1 MPRWLKSLLLTLAFG
16 WVVVVYAP
24 YMRGIG
30 PGSGGFLGGDLKVLV
45 EAAGGP
51 ETSRLHPEPVPL
63 QDMGPRAYLAAGGER
78 GSILTGASL
87 AFSRRLWGVSE
98 SSATLYR
105 LENLLL
111 LLAAGLG
118 LANFIRR
125 LLLPWTGAD
134 HARAAARA
142 LPAVLFLHPFAVHA
156 VSDLAGRA
164 DLLYLAF
171 GSWGAATYLRARQD
185 RKPMRLVTAC
195 LLLVAAHLAG
205 RFGLGLSLA
214 IAVGEFASV
223 QRYQEK
229 RRRAMRALTTF
240 VVLGCLASSELFVRS
255 FLGGQ
260 AAPFAPFAPGAGSF
274 FERFGILLLPV
285 PTPGVTMALAVVLLL
300 GAMHPAMRAARY
312 APRLWGR
319 LLGVWFAALC
329 LTLYF
334 GGPGAGGHV
343 GLGDFSSAR
352 TLFPSAVVLVA
363 GLVVVATSV
372 QGFLRLVLPI
382 GLALGLGLLS
392 LSQAPL
398 HVRAARETARL
409 RADLERAENEAANL
423 RADLAREGR
432 GASLGPAILALRDA
446 PEGEAIAP
454 FAGGIGHLLDASL
467 TGRAPREGVQRP
479 RLLSTAAFVAFAR
492 EVEFDELRRGGAI
505 VIRDDK
511 LVQLGPPAEFEA
523 PPLWRGAASSPD
535 LNLDPLTV
543 RLLAVRVP
551 AERLSAPEPLPD
563 TVAFESK
570 PEPGAGATVGG
581 AWVTER
587 GRTEGLFDLS
597 SSPDWLL
604 AGRVGRMWFETGLAR
619 VDSATL
625 TPDFEPE
632 LRGLPPDIYGRD
644 WRFALPVSAVALDL
658 REASA
663 EDLFV
668 LSQLDLGSLELRE
681 FQAQRDGSG
690 DLVFAGAQHGL
701 ETLGEGEIAWTL
713 ERRVDGRTI
722 WRHRGRLE
730 RP

>member
-1 MPRWLKSLLLTLAFG
+1 MPRWLKGLLLTLAIG

-24 YMRGIG
+24 YLRGIG
-30 PGSGGFLGGDLKVLV
+30 PGSGGFLGGDLAVLV
-45 EAAGGP
+45 EAAGGA
-51 ETSRLHPEPVPL
+51 ETSRVHPEPVPL

-125 LLLPWTGAD
+125 LLFPWTGAD

-142 LPAVLFLHPFAVHA
+142 LPAILFLHPFAVHA
-156 VSDLAGRA
+156 VADLAGRA

-171 GSWGAATYLRARQD
+171 GSWAAATYLRARQD
-185 RKPMRLVTAC
+185 RKPMRLIGAFF
-195 LLLVAAHLAG
+195 LFLAAHLAG
-205 RFGLGLSLA
+205 RFGLGLALA

-223 QRYQEK
+223 QRYQPK
-229 RRRAMRALTTF
+229 RRRSRRALTALL
-240 VVLGCLASSELFVRS
+240 VLGGMATVELFVRAA
-255 FLGGQ
+255 LGGKTD
-260 AAPFAPFAPGAGSF
+260 ALAPFAPGAGSF

-285 PTPGVTMALAVVLLL
+285 PTPGLTMALAVVLIL

-319 LLGVWFAALC
+319 LLGVWFVALC
-329 LTLYF
+329 LTLFF
-334 GGPGAGGHV
+334 GGPGQGGHV

-352 TLFPSAVVLVA
+352 TLFPSAAVLVA

-382 GLALGLGLLS
+382 GLAVGFGLLS

-398 HVRAARETARL
+398 HVRAARATAHL
-409 RADLERAENEAANL
+409 RADLERASNEAANL
-423 RADLAREGR
+423 RTDLAREGR
-432 GASLGPAILALRDA
+432 GSALGPAILALRDA
-446 PEGEAIAP
+446 PAGEAIAP

-467 TGRAPREGVQRP
+467 TGHAPREGVQRP
-479 RLLSTAAFVAFAR
+479 RLVGTDAFVALAR
-492 EVEFDELRRGGAI
+492 EPEFNELRRGGAVLI
-505 VIRDDK
+505 QGDRLIH
-511 LVQLGPPAEFEA
+511 LGTPGEFEA

-535 LNLDPLTV
+535 LDLDPLTV
-543 RLLAVRVP
+543 GVLAVTVS
-551 AERLSAPEPLPD
+551 AERLASSEALP
-563 TVAFESK
+563 TAVTFATR
-570 PEPGAGATVGG
+570 PAGETAAAVGG
-581 AWVTER
+581 TWVTAR

-597 SSPDWLL
+597 SSLDWLF

-619 VDSATL
+619 VESASL
-625 TPDFEPE
+625 TPEFEPE
-632 LRGLPPDIYGRD
+632 GLGLAPDVRGRD
-644 WRFALPVSAVALDL
+644 WRFALPVSGVGMKL
-658 REASA
+658 RTAPET
-663 EDLFV
+663 DNFV
-668 LSQLDLGSLELRE
+668 LMQLDLSGLKLRE
-681 FQAQRDGSG
+681 FDATRDGG
-690 DLVFAGAQHGL
+690 VLVFPRAAHNL
-701 ETLGEGEIAWTL
+701 EAWSQGEIAWTI